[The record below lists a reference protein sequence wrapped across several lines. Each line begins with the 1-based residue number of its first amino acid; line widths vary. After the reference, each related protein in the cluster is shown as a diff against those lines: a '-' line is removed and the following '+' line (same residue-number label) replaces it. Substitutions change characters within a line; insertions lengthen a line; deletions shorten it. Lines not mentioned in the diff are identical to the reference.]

1 MSFQGRK
8 RGYLIWSKRGPKC
21 KFSEIFLMLHEN
33 RAKMEDFTKNN
44 IFAVMCRFL
53 AMDF

>member
-21 KFSEIFLMLHEN
+21 KFSEIFLMLHQT
-33 RAKMEDFTKNN
+33 RAKIKDFTKNN
-44 IFAVMCRFL
+44 FFAVMCRFL
-53 AMDF
+53 AMDI